1 MNKLGHTVVL
11 KPAAKVYLSKLKGFL
26 L

>member
-11 KPAAKVYLSKLKGFL
+11 KPAATVYLSKLKGFL